1 MKPTRRIVLTLPLLL
16 PGLARA
22 QDHPIRLIVNGT
34 PGSATDLLM
43 RTLGEGLSRRLGRP
57 VIADN
62 RAGAGGFASALAARG
77 APADGSVL
85 IHANIGVAALAPIV
99 FRKPPIDPDRE
110 LLPVAHLTD
119 TPFGLAVRPDAAG
132 GGTLSGWLGAMR
144 DRQGAA
150 IAVNSATGLPRF
162 AVHLLASQT
171 GQPFT
176 PVIYR
181 SSGAMIPD
189 LEAGHVPA
197 GMTIGAEFIQ
207 QHRAGTLRLIAQSQG
222 EGRWEAAA
230 EVPRFNEE
238 GVDFV
243 GSAWNALFA
252 PPGTPAALAET
263 IAHEVTEVLAADAT
277 RARLLPLGLEPTGGS
292 PASLTARVAADRA
305 RWAPVIKASGF
316 IADEP

>member
-1 MKPTRRIVLTLPLLL
+1 MQILRRQLLATPLVL

-22 QDHPIRLIVNGT
+22 QDQPIRLIVNGT
-34 PGSATDLLM
+34 AGSATDILM
-43 RTLGEGLSRRLGRP
+43 RTLGEGLAKRLGRT

-85 IHANIGVAALAPIV
+85 IQANIGVAALAPIV
-99 FRKPPIDPDRE
+99 FRKPPLDPDTE
-110 LLPVAHLTD
+110 LAPITHLTD
-119 TPFGLAVRPDAAG
+119 TPFGLAVRPNAPG
-132 GGTLSGWLGAMR
+132 GGTLAGWLQEMGRRGGAE
-144 DRQGAA
+144 

-171 GQPFT
+171 GQPFV

-181 SSGAMIPD
+181 SSGAMVPD
-189 LEAGHVPA
+189 LEGGHIPA

-207 QHRAGTLRLIAQSQG
+207 QHRAGTLRLLAQSQG
-222 EGRWEAAA
+222 EDRWISAPD
-230 EVPRFNEE
+230 VPRFNEE

-252 PPGTPAALAET
+252 PAATPDALREA
-263 IAHEVTEVLAADAT
+263 IAHEVTEVLQDRAT
-277 RARLLPLGLEPTGGS
+277 RARLVSLGLSPTGGT
-292 PASLTARVAADRA
+292 PAALRARILADRA

-316 IADEP
+316 VADEP

>member
-1 MKPTRRIVLTLPLLL
+1 MPLTRRLLLALPLTM
-16 PGLARA
+16 PGLALA
-22 QDHPIRLIVNGT
+22 QDQPIRLVVNGT
-34 PGSATDLLM
+34 AGSATDLLM
-43 RTLGEGLSRRLGRP
+43 RTLGEGLSHRLGRP

-85 IHANIGVAALAPIV
+85 IQANIGVAALAPIV

-110 LLPVAHLTD
+110 LLPVTHLTD
-119 TPFGLAVRPDAAG
+119 TPFGLAVRPDAPG
-132 GGTLSGWLGAMR
+132 EGTLDGWLAAMR
-144 DRQGAA
+144 ARQGAEV
-150 IAVNSATGLPRF
+150 AVNSATGLPRF

-181 SSGAMIPD
+181 SSGAMLPD

-207 QHRAGTLRLIAQSQG
+207 QHRAGTLRLLAQSQQSD
-222 EGRWEAAA
+222 RWAAA
-230 EVPRFNEE
+230 PEVPRFNEQ

-252 PPGTPAALAET
+252 PPGTPPALCEAMALA
-263 IAHEVTEVLAADAT
+263 VTEVLAERAT
-277 RARLLPLGLEPTGGS
+277 QQRLLPLGLAPTGGT
-292 PASLTARVAADRA
+292 PAALAARIAADRA

-316 IADEP
+316 VADEP